1 MTKACTA
8 TLRFSLPI
16 ETKYL
21 QNVDIII
28 KDYKAPTMYT
38 VTKHLSDCVVTDK
51 SLTVTISA
59 EEMKNFE
66 EHNKAKIQL
75 IAYFTDGT
83 KHGDNIFYR
92 EIKELLDEEVI

>member
-8 TLRFSLPI
+8 TLRFLLPI

-21 QNVDIII
+21 QDVDIIV

-38 VTKHLSDCVVTDK
+38 ITKHLSDCDIKEKALIIT
-51 SLTVTISA
+51 LSA
-59 EEMKNFE
+59 QEMTGFE

-75 IAYFTDGT
+75 IAYFVDGT
-83 KHGDNIFYR
+83 KHADNIFYR
-92 EIKELLDEEVI
+92 EIRELLGEEVK